1 MRPPREVGSRME
13 YTIHRIY
20 IRATGPGCATV
31 ARRGAWP
38 TVHLCGPLRPGFTIA
53 RGGAGGLR
61 KSVRN
66 GEEYRGSTKIH
77 FTAGSDDCEAQHS
90 IARQNP
96 RSGAGPHGCVSLPF
110 GAVLDC
116 AARLA
121 SSTQPSVHFE
131 SAIALVAR
139 LTNVCFAHCILN
151 VPATPSQALLLAVL
165 LCSHCVRRWFTGPL
179 AA

>member
-1 MRPPREVGSRME
+1 MGVQR
-13 YTIHRIY
+13 
-20 IRATGPGCATV
+20 
-31 ARRGAWP
+31 
-38 TVHLCGPLRPGFTIA
+38 
-53 RGGAGGLR
+53 
-61 KSVRN
+61 
-66 GEEYRGSTKIH
+66 STS
-77 FTAGSDDCEAQHS
+77 TAGSDDCEAQHS